1 MVVVLEKLFCAHG
14 QSGRDPTDPPR
25 SEEYQF
31 PPLSNEP
38 RMQQIQDDLVDLGYK
53 PYPVPLGVKLNETDR
68 LRSACIRCDTCD
80 GFPCLINAKADA
92 DINCCVWAYP
102 LPHKPRMN
110 LGPQTL

>member
-1 MVVVLEKLFCAHG
+1 
-14 QSGRDPTDPPR
+14 
-25 SEEYQF
+25 
-31 PPLSNEP
+31 
-38 RMQQIQDDLVDLGYK
+38 MQQIQDDLVDLGYK